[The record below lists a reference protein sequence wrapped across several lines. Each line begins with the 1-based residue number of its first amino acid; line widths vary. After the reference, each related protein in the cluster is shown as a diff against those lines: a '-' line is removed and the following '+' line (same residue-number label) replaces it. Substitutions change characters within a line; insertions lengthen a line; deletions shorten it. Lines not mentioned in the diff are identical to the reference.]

1 MAEKEEYIIP
11 EGNMHDV
18 YTLLIVHNFTPEDFN
33 RTEELNLMKAYKS
46 QALVSVKKN
55 IPRYSLF
62 GDSENRENIS

>member
-46 QALVSVKKN
+46 QALVSVKKK
-55 IPRYSLF
+55 YT
-62 GDSENRENIS
+62 

>member
-33 RTEELNLMKAYKS
+33 RTEQRLSSGQPVNNEI
-46 QALVSVKKN
+46 VP
-55 IPRYSLF
+55 IHR
-62 GDSENRENIS
+62 